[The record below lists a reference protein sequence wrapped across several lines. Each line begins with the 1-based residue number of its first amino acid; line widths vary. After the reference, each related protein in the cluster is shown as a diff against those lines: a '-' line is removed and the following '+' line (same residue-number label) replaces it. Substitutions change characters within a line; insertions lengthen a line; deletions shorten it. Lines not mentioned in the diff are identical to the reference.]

1 MLVRWW
7 MLFSNWIFVAAI
19 LYAVGLHTVS
29 TFPASVVALPFGL
42 FFIVRK
48 YGVDPLWKLGAAAA
62 LHIIPFL
69 IVPWVITKENAAWTI
84 GSFLLYM
91 FLMRAINISPLDIY
105 KETYYEVHQSITD
118 WLKERLGLL
127 L

>member
-19 LYAVGLHTVS
+19 LYAVGVHKVS
-29 TFPASVVALPFGL
+29 TFPASLVALPFGI

-48 YGVDPLWKLGAAAA
+48 YRVDPLWKLFAAAA

-69 IVPWVITKENAAWTI
+69 LVPWLITKENVAWTI
-84 GSFLLYM
+84 GLLLIYTFFM
-91 FLMRAINISPLDIY
+91 TATQGGPVDIY
-105 KETYYEVHQSITD
+105 RETYYEVHGSIID
-118 WLKERLGLL
+118 WVKERVGF
-127 L
+127 